1 MTRTIKTF
9 MVLMLAMLSC
19 GVAKAQTQMTFYE
32 PHGYAIAVWNLQDVS
47 KVTFEGGDI
56 VVTYGAYTAANPLSE
71 VMSIKF
77 TDNEQTPTSVEKIL
91 DDASQV
97 RIAATESTVRVM
109 GANHGAVAIWSVS
122 GQQLYDNRNWNG
134 EEINISHLE
143 RGIYIITIN
152 NSTFKFKK

>member
-56 VVTYGAYTAANPLSE
+56 VVTYDLWGIHRCESAVRGN
-71 VMSIKF
+71 VHQVHRQR
-77 TDNEQTPTSVEKIL
+77 TDPDLGRK
-91 DDASQV
+91 
-97 RIAATESTVRVM
+97 
-109 GANHGAVAIWSVS
+109 
-122 GQQLYDNRNWNG
+122 
-134 EEINISHLE
+134 
-143 RGIYIITIN
+143 
-152 NSTFKFKK
+152 NS